1 MSYIEPGEN
10 MLKKIAVLFLFLALV
25 VFVSG
30 CIDNKTDDPINKTD
44 PIKSELIPTVNL
56 PSGFTFMAK
65 HETNIEIGNFSKK
78 AIEGVYRTDTGEDI
92 YIQVFKADSPEAVME
107 EYKAT
112 YKDAGYD
119 PFTEIYFNGHK
130 ATKVMSQFIS
140 NGKDVSKYYLIWTT
154 KDSMIK
160 VGSSTDAQKVINLA
174 TATNS

>member
-1 MSYIEPGEN
+1 MEPGEN
-10 MLKKIAVLFLFLALV
+10 MLKKIAVLLFLAII

-30 CIDNKTDDPINKTD
+30 CTDTTVDPVNNTD
-44 PIKSELIPTVNL
+44 QVKSEQIPTINL
-56 PSGFTFMAK
+56 PTGFTYMAT

-78 AIEGVYRTDTGEDI
+78 AIEGVYRTDTGDDI
-92 YIQVFKADSPEAVME
+92 YIQVFKSDSPEAVME

-119 PFTEIYFNGHK
+119 PFTEVYFNGHK
-130 ATKVMSQFIS
+130 ATKVMTQFIS
-140 NGKDVSKYYLIWTT
+140 NGKPVDKYNLIWTT

-160 VGSSTDAQKVINLA
+160 VGSSTDPQKVINLA